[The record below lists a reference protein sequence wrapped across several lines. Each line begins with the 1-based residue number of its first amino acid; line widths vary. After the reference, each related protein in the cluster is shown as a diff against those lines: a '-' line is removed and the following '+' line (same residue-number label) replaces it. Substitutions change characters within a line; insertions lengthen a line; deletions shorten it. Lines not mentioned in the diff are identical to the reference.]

1 MKSIVVTLLGKDKPG
16 IVEAIAK
23 QVRQSEGNW
32 LASNFAHMAGH
43 FTGFVEIQLPE
54 QNIAPLLDKLDSMPE
69 LNIRLV
75 EGESQPA
82 QAIRASLEIMGND
95 KPGIVQEITSVLHQ
109 FNINIIRF
117 SSSCEAAPNWGGL
130 LFKANIDID
139 YPEGFDIAPLSLA
152 LEQIANDLVV
162 DIDWQD

>member
-1 MKSIVVTLLGKDKPG
+1 MKSIIVSLLGKDKPG
-16 IVEAIAK
+16 IVERIAK
-23 QVRQSEGNW
+23 QVRLFEGNW

-43 FTGFVEIQLPE
+43 FTGFVEIQLP
-54 QNIAPLLDKLDSMPE
+54 QKKITPLLEQLDSMPE

-75 EGESQPA
+75 EGETSPA

-109 FNINIIRF
+109 FNINILRF

-162 DIDWQD
+162 DIDWQE